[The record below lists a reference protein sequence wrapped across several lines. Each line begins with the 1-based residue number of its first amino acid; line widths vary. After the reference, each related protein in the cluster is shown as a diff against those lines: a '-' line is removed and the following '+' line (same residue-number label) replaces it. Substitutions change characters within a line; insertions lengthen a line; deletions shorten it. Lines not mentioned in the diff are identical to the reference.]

1 MAWHDIFY
9 NSKPFNLN
17 ITISDDVAIN
27 AVIEELIPK
36 IKLEPK
42 DRNKKYLEV
51 LILNVFSNW
60 KMKSDMWT
68 QFHSGVTNYKQ
79 KSRYNGNNI
88 SKLII
93 DIMKMML
100 KHGYLIQSGY
110 LNSHEKHKKSYTARL
125 KPTENLLGIIN
136 KHKMDFNKI
145 EMLPDAECI
154 IVKKKQGK
162 NNIQIEY
169 EDTDYLIEAR
179 EDLIA
184 YNNLLRSTHIDC
196 VDIPKEAGIIIGKN
210 KYPIL
215 VSQKNKWV
223 QRIFIKEDNKLLY
236 GRFHLGFWQQMNREW
251 RDKIQINGLETTEI
265 DYSGIGIN
273 TLYDINDL
281 EIDDND
287 PYDLTGYYDS
297 NKYSKEEL
305 RPLLKQMLMVMI
317 NSKNYIQALKAV
329 EKDVNDSDN
338 GFPDDIDLK
347 LLMKAFQNRHQP
359 IKHLFFKSM
368 GNIQYFLDSSI
379 CAEIIKHF
387 TFKNIPILTVHD
399 SFVIDIGNGDELKEV
414 MIDCY
419 SKVLKNYNKEI
430 KVTLENKQYDQL
442 VSRINTIFANSKY
455 PEPSNPVEEMH
466 QFQQQQY
473 ISPYVTKHTLEDYI
487 IEDGVGFG
495 HKRLFKDKDY
505 KQRLLDWRKLMI
517 WKTDRNYYYSKNNKE
532 KENNK

>member
-1 MAWHDIFY
+1 MTWHDVFY

-27 AVIEELIPK
+27 AVIEELLPK
-36 IKLEPK
+36 IKLDPK
-42 DRNKKYLEV
+42 DRNKKYLMV

-68 QFHSGVTNYKQ
+68 GFHSGVNNYKQ

-88 SKLII
+88 SKKII
-93 DIMKMML
+93 EIKELLL

-179 EDLIA
+179 EDLIT

-196 VDIPKEAGIIIGKN
+196 VDIPKEAGIKIGKN

-223 QRIFIKEDNKLLY
+223 KRIFIKEDDKLLY

-273 TLYDINDL
+273 TLYDINNL
-281 EIDDND
+281 EIDNDD

-347 LLMKAFQNRHQP
+347 LLMKAFQKRHQP
-359 IKHLFFKSM
+359 IQHLFFKSM
-368 GNIQYFLDSSI
+368 GNYQYFLDSTI
-379 CAEIIKHF
+379 CSEVINYF
-387 TFKNIPILTVHD
+387 TFKNIPVLTVHD
-399 SFVIDIGNGDELKEV
+399 SFVIAINNGDELREV
-414 MIDCY
+414 MIDFY
-419 SKVLKNYNKEI
+419 SKVLKNYKKDI
-430 KVTLENKQYDQL
+430 KVTLENKQYAKM
-442 VSRINTIFANSKY
+442 FAFRNLIL

-466 QFQQQQY
+466 QFHQQQY
-473 ISPYVTKHTLEDYI
+473 VSPNATKHTINDYY
-487 IEDGVGFG
+487 IEDGIGWGF
-495 HKRLFKDKDY
+495 KRLFKDKEY
-505 KQRLLDWRKLMI
+505 KQRLLDWRKLKI
-517 WKTDRNYYYSKNNKE
+517 WKTDREYYYSKNNK
-532 KENNK
+532 